1 MTQQKNTSQWR
12 SLAAL
17 AALTAGLLLA
27 AGCSS
32 ISDIAHG
39 GTQGGKL
46 TGANEV
52 PPNPSAASAVSTIRI
67 APDKTVSGTVS
78 YTGLTAT
85 AAHIHEA
92 AAGSNGPVII
102 PLVKQSDMS
111 FGVPPNAVLTDTQY
125 NDYLAGNL
133 YVNVHSATYPGGEIR
148 FQLHPK

>member
-1 MTQQKNTSQWR
+1 MRRIGNR
-12 SLAAL
+12 LRGRAL
-17 AALTAGLLLA
+17 AAWAGALLLV

-32 ISDIAHG
+32 ITDITNG

-46 TGANEV
+46 TGAQEV
-52 PPNPSAASAVSTIRI
+52 PPNASAASAVSAIKV
-67 APDKTVSGTVS
+67 APDKSVSGMVT

-102 PLVKQSDMS
+102 PLVKQSGDAFS
-111 FGVPPNAVLTDTQY
+111 VPPNTVLTDVQY
-125 NDYLAGNL
+125 NDYLAGHL

>member
-1 MTQQKNTSQWR
+1 MTEQNNTPKRR
-12 SLAAL
+12 SLAGL
-17 AALTAGLLLA
+17 AILAGALLL

-46 TGANEV
+46 TGAAEV
-52 PPNPSAASAVSTIRI
+52 PPNPSAASADSKIRI
-67 APDKTVSGTVS
+67 APDKTVSGMVS

-111 FGVPPNAVLTDTQY
+111 FAVPPNAVLTDAQY
-125 NDYLAGNL
+125 NDYLAGKL
-133 YVNVHSATYPGGEIR
+133 YVNIHSATYPGGEIR